1 MVDKLSNVQIFVE
14 SLTVI
19 IANTYS
25 LPVLSFKMTSSLSS
39 FLRKG
44 GKSWDLRWV
53 VHFQSPRFYHE
64 NLPSPAA
71 RTAGP
76 PAQSRRVMKPWAGP
90 SFSSRGQT
98 GSSQP
103 TDSEALTPLQWGELR
118 VSTLSSARQ
127 PSEQQPS
134 TTVSWAPVIFL
145 TLAEQWT
152 GPEKLVFWWWVQWG
166 PAVKT
171 RDPRW
176 ENKGQIWVTGASS
189 YSWRDPRHHIT
200 SWPPSLWSFS
210 TPRIPNNHQMMITLV
225 RYLMLHLMY
234 AELL

>member
-1 MVDKLSNVQIFVE
+1 MVDKFSNMQIFVE

-25 LPVLSFKMTSSLSS
+25 LPVLSFEATSSLSS

-44 GKSWDLRWV
+44 GRSWDLRWV

-76 PAQSRRVMKPWAGP
+76 PDQSWRVTKPWAGP

-103 TDSEALTPLQWGELR
+103 TDPAALTPLQWGELR
-118 VSTLSSARQ
+118 AARQ
-127 PSEQQPS
+127 WSEQQAS

-145 TLAEQWT
+145 TLVEQWT
-152 GPEKLVFWWWVQWG
+152 GLEKLVFWWCVQWG

-171 RDPRW
+171 RDWRW
-176 ENKGQIWVTGASS
+176 ENKGQIWITGASS
-189 YSWRDPRHHIT
+189 YFWRDPRHHVI
-200 SWPPSLWSFS
+200 SWPPSLW
-210 TPRIPNNHQMMITLV
+210 
-225 RYLMLHLMY
+225 
-234 AELL
+234 